1 MTDIFKKVN
10 SSEHTHLQMLIF
22 LRTFF
27 HVSTKGESSLFLKI
41 IYSEV
46 RHEKKSKVI
55 IRYRVYQSLLRRSEN
70 YENHDEM
77 DMCIKI
83 ANSSNNLFSLLLFL
97 ILKLLLNLFELY
109 HSKTNFKKLKCKGES
124 NSLNSINL
132 TVSC

>member
-1 MTDIFKKVN
+1 MNILTCKC
-10 SSEHTHLQMLIF
+10 SF

-70 YENHDEM
+70 YENHDEV

-109 HSKTNFKKLKCKGES
+109 HSKTNFKKLKCKGEP